1 MRRKPVVA
9 IAFALAPLRWTDFV
23 LVLAATFFVDF
34 AGVLPDDVVA
44 AVPVFGT
51 DPLAAVSWLLR
62 MEFTS
67 FCRVLSVLL
76 IVSLSPG

>member
-1 MRRKPVVA
+1 MRREPVVVA
-9 IAFALAPLRWTDFV
+9 IVFALAPLRWTDLV
-23 LVLAATFFVDF
+23 LVLAAAFFVDF
-34 AGVLPDDVVA
+34 AGTLLDDLLV

-51 DPLAAVSWLLR
+51 DPLAAVSLLLR

-76 IVSLSPG
+76 MT

>member
-1 MRRKPVVA
+1 MRREPVVA
-9 IAFALAPLRWTDFV
+9 IVFALAPLRWTDFV

-34 AGVLPDDVVA
+34 AGALPGDLVA
-44 AVPVFGT
+44 TVPVFGT

-62 MEFTS
+62 MEVTS

>member
-1 MRRKPVVA
+1 VVA
-9 IAFALAPLRWTDFV
+9 VAFAPALLRWTDFF
-23 LVLAATFFVDF
+23 LVLAAAFFVDF
-34 AGVLPDDVVA
+34 AGALPDDLVV

-51 DPLAAVSWLLR
+51 DPLAAVSLLLR

-76 IVSLSPG
+76 MVSLSPG